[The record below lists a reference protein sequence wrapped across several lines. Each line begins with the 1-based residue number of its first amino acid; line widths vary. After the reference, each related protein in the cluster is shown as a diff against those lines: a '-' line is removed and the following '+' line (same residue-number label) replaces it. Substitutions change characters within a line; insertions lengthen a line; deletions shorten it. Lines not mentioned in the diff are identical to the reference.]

1 MKNYLYLSLIL
12 LLAACSS
19 GDSLEAKKTQLISL
33 NTQAEEI
40 KTQIEALEKEI
51 AKLDTS
57 VIARKP
63 KLVAVETI
71 SKGDFS
77 HFLDIQGAVESE
89 NNVAV
94 QPGMP
99 GVVTQVYVKEGDNV
113 SVGQLLAEVDNRAI
127 KESLAQIEINI
138 DFAKTTFEKQ
148 ERLWKQKIGSEIQY
162 LQAKTQYESL
172 QKSLS
177 SLRAQIDMSRI
188 KSPIAG
194 SIDQVNIKVG
204 EYAAPG
210 IGGAFNV
217 VNFNK
222 MKVVAKVA
230 DSYINKIQLGNLVK
244 IRLNDINETIDGK
257 ISFVSKVVNTMT
269 RTFIIEIAI
278 GKTENNVRPNMLAN
292 ISINDENLNDVIS
305 INSNLVQKDSNDN
318 PYVLVAKGGKGNL
331 IAQKLMIKTGAAY
344 GDKIVIVDG
353 LNANDQLITSG
364 YQEVVDGQPVT
375 LN

>member
-19 GDSLEAKKTQLISL
+19 GDSLEAKKSELISL

-77 HFLDIQGAVESE
+77 HFVDIQGAVESE

-127 KESLAQIEINI
+127 KESITQLEINI

-177 SLRAQIDMSRI
+177 SLRAQLDMSRI

-230 DSYINKIQLGNLVK
+230 DSYINKIQLGNPVEIK
-244 IRLNDINETIDGK
+244 LNDINATIDGK

-269 RTFIIEIAI
+269 RTFTIEIAI

-344 GDKIVIVDG
+344 GDKIVVVEG

>member
-33 NTQAEEI
+33 NTKAEEI

-57 VIARKP
+57 VVARKP
-63 KLVAVETI
+63 KLVVVEAI

-127 KESLAQIEINI
+127 KESVAQLEINI

-230 DSYINKIQLGNLVK
+230 DSYINKIQLGNPVK

>member
-230 DSYINKIQLGNLVK
+230 DSYINKIQLGNPVK

>member
-222 MKVVAKVA
+222 
-230 DSYINKIQLGNLVK
+230 IQLGNLVK

-344 GDKIVIVDG
+344 GDKIVIVEG

>member
-230 DSYINKIQLGNLVK
+230 DSYINKIQLGNPVK

-344 GDKIVIVDG
+344 GDKIVIVEG

>member
-1 MKNYLYLSLIL
+1 MKTYLYLSFIV

-19 GDSLEAKKTQLISL
+19 GDTLEAKKTKLASL
-33 NTQAEEI
+33 NSQAEEL
-40 KTQIEALEKEI
+40 KTQITSLEKEI

-63 KLVAVETI
+63 MLVAVQVV

-77 HFLDIQGAVESE
+77 HFVDIQGAVESE

-99 GVVTQVYVKEGDNV
+99 GVVTKVYVKEGDI
-113 SVGQLLAEVDNRAI
+113 VGIGQILAEVDNRAI
-127 KESLAQIEINI
+127 KESIAQLETNI

-172 QKSLS
+172 QKSLA
-177 SLRAQIDMSRI
+177 SLRAQLDMSRM

-210 IGGAFNV
+210 MLGAFNV

-230 DSYINKIQLGNLVK
+230 DSYINKIQLGNPVK
-244 IRLNDINETIDGK
+244 IRLNDINANIDGK
-257 ISFVSKVVNTMT
+257 ISFVSKVVNSMT
-269 RTFIIEIAI
+269 RTFTIEIVL
-278 GKTENNVRPNMLAN
+278 GKTETNVRPNMLAN
-292 ISINDENLNDVIS
+292 VSINDENLSDVIS

-318 PYVLVAKGGKGNL
+318 PYVLVAKGSKGNL
-331 IAQKLMIKTGAAY
+331 VAQKLMIKTGAAY
-344 GDKIVIVDG
+344 GDKIVIIEG

-364 YQEVVDGQPVT
+364 FQEVVDGQPVT

>member
-33 NTQAEEI
+33 NTKAEEI

-57 VIARKP
+57 VVARKP
-63 KLVAVETI
+63 KLVAVEAI

-127 KESLAQIEINI
+127 KESVAQLEINI

-230 DSYINKIQLGNLVK
+230 DSYINKIQLGNPVK